1 MDEAYRSLATVKF
14 CLVKNHS
21 SNFFK
26 REVTYVPLRAEPP
39 NILSKVDKLEE
50 KCVKS
55 KDWMFQNITLSN
67 D

>member
-50 KCVKS
+50 KCV
-55 KDWMFQNITLSN
+55 
-67 D
+67 

>member
-1 MDEAYRSLATVKF
+1 MDEAYRSLAAVKF

-26 REVTYVPLRAEPP
+26 REVTYVPLIAEPP

-50 KCVKS
+50 NVYKVRIGCFRIS
-55 KDWMFQNITLSN
+55 L
-67 D
+67 